1 MLILVM
7 MKKIKILLN
16 QIIPTELI
24 KLMRKTEIEDKSSPL
39 IFNQTGE
46 RVKMMFLSSDETA
59 HSPYSLIAGRY
70 PKNILWDRYNYAL
83 DTHFYTSSNIFNIK
97 NASAKKYAVLLE
109 SQVIIPHIYS
119 KAKKNIA
126 YLNDNFVKVFT
137 YSPELLDKLSN
148 SEFIPA
154 GGVWYGTDLWGGAAV
169 EYADKNKLIS
179 MVASNK
185 SMCRMHIYRKQVA
198 KHLIPNDNVDV
209 MGKVVNRYVSC
220 EDIYRDYMYSIVI
233 ENTIEPF
240 YFTEKNLNCF
250 ASRTVP
256 IYIGASRIKDFFNSD
271 GIIQIEDLSIEAID
285 RALKQCSD
293 KDYWSRRDAID
304 DNFNRVKK
312 YLCTEDFICDKHLEI
327 LL

>member
-1 MLILVM
+1 

-39 IFNQTGE
+39 IFNQIGE

-126 YLNDNFVKVFT
+126 YLMII
-137 YSPELLDKLSN
+137 LLRYLHTLPSYWINYLIRNLFPLEGSGMVLICGEGQQSN
-148 SEFIPA
+148 
-154 GGVWYGTDLWGGAAV
+154 
-169 EYADKNKLIS
+169 
-179 MVASNK
+179 M
-185 SMCRMHIYRKQVA
+185 
-198 KHLIPNDNVDV
+198 
-209 MGKVVNRYVSC
+209 
-220 EDIYRDYMYSIVI
+220 
-233 ENTIEPF
+233 
-240 YFTEKNLNCF
+240 
-250 ASRTVP
+250 
-256 IYIGASRIKDFFNSD
+256 RIKIN
-271 GIIQIEDLSIEAID
+271 
-285 RALKQCSD
+285 
-293 KDYWSRRDAID
+293 
-304 DNFNRVKK
+304 
-312 YLCTEDFICDKHLEI
+312 
-327 LL
+327 

>member
-1 MLILVM
+1 M

-240 YFTEKNLNCF
+240 YFTEKILNCF

-256 IYIGASRIKDFFNSD
+256 IYI
-271 GIIQIEDLSIEAID
+271 
-285 RALKQCSD
+285 
-293 KDYWSRRDAID
+293 
-304 DNFNRVKK
+304 
-312 YLCTEDFICDKHLEI
+312 
-327 LL
+327 